1 MVMEITEKES
11 ISESIIESSLRVLLR
26 AVFILEPL
34 APTAITI
41 LTNRQMSRFKNRGI
55 IGNYK
60 TVTKRL
66 GRFHYRIQIELDLT
80 GPQAVHLLS
89 NLFPNQ
95 LRVLRRW
102 FHD

>member
-1 MVMEITEKES
+1 MVENTREKES
-11 ISESIIESSLRVLLR
+11 ISESLISSSLKVLLR
-26 AVFILEPL
+26 AVFVFEPL
-34 APTAITI
+34 APTAITLLI
-41 LTNRQMSRFKNRGI
+41 NRQMAKFKSRGV

-80 GPQAVHLLS
+80 GLQAVHLLT
-89 NLFPNQ
+89 NLFPNR
-95 LRVLRRW
+95 LNGVRRW

>member
-1 MVMEITEKES
+1 MVKENAGKES
-11 ISESIIESSLRVLLR
+11 ISESLIESSLKVLLR

-34 APTAITI
+34 APTAITL
-41 LTNRQMSRFKNRGI
+41 LTNRQMSRFKNRRA

-66 GRFHYRIQIELDLT
+66 GRFHYCIQIELDLT

-95 LRVLRRW
+95 LSGLRRW
-102 FHD
+102 FYD